1 MVALLLASMATHLPT
16 VRAQPTDDQP
26 EGEEAPQDL
35 QHAPGVFEGHT
46 LLALVCDGDQARAYP
61 LPNGCA
67 GVEEEGSKGT
77 LYTAGELSG
86 GILLKKKAFL
96 VQEDSHRDIQL
107 HSGSKRVSTTSSH
120 CGFKS

>member
-67 GVEEEGSKGT
+67 GVEEEVD
-77 LYTAGELSG
+77 LEAELGEVNYFVHGETRLD
-86 GILLKKKAFL
+86 FL
-96 VQEDSHRDIQL
+96 AWATH
-107 HSGSKRVSTTSSH
+107 
-120 CGFKS
+120 